1 MSTGRALSLLL
12 APALAACGE
21 PAPICDNKVKREA
34 VSPDGALKATLFQ
47 RDCGP
52 LTGASSQ
59 VSVLGVNETG
69 TAKGNALIADTS
81 GGLAPAAEWGGP
93 DIGLEW
99 TSPTALTLTYPFRA
113 RIITCEPVVAGVTVT
128 CKFGD

>member
-1 MSTGRALSLLL
+1 MSAGRSLALLF

-21 PAPICDNKVKREA
+21 AAPICDNKVMREA
-34 VSPDGALKATLFQ
+34 VSPDGTLKATLFQ

-59 VSVLGVNETG
+59 VSILAADETG

-113 RIITCEPVVAGVTVT
+113 RIMSCEPSVRGVAITC
-128 CKFGD
+128 KLGD